1 MIFFKSFIT
10 KGRISK
16 QLSPGDPSY
25 MVGGLGGQPGG
36 SAQGVSPGGQPRVKG
51 QPGGSAEGSL
61 CGVTGDGQA

>member
-25 MVGGLGGQPGG
+25 MVGGLGGHPEG
-36 SAQGVSPGGQPRVKG
+36 SYWGIIPGGQPR
-51 QPGGSAEGSL
+51 GSAG
-61 CGVTGDGQA
+61 GVSPPSTP